1 MDLAKRQTM
10 INKAVEIVKN
20 EVHVIPIHRQVIPW
34 VTRANITVVHRS
46 DNKFAPLW
54 IKVQ

>member
-1 MDLAKRQTM
+1 MDPTARQVM
-10 INKAVEIVKN
+10 INKAI
-20 EVHVIPIHRQVIPW
+20 EVIQREVLILPIHRQVVPW
-34 VTRANITVVHRS
+34 ATRANISLVHRA